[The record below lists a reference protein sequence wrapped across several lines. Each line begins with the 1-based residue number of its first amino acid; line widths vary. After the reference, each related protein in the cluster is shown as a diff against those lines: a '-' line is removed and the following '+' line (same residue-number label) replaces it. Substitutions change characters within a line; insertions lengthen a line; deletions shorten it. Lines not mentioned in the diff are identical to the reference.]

1 MFYLK
6 CNILFYTTSKK
17 LIINIRSFHK
27 VSLYKFYKNISNQ
40 NIFIGWGR
48 KKSGLKAMNLA
59 KRYRVKFIL
68 LEDGFIRSLNLGVEN
83 SPSFSI
89 VKDDIGIYYDA
100 TMPSKL
106 ENLLNTYEFKDEEIK
121 QAKKAIELIKKY
133 KISKYNNNLDIPDD
147 YFQKD
152 EKRVLVITQTAND
165 ASLEFGL
172 AKDFKTVD
180 MIKDAIKEN
189 PKSKIYIKI
198 HPDVL
203 SGKKQSDFN
212 AQDLPSKCVVIKENY
227 NPIELLSHFKKVYT
241 KTSGMGFE
249 ALIQECECVCY
260 GMPFYAGWGLTK
272 DKLECK
278 RRMQKRSLEE
288 VFYAAYILY
297 AEYFNPYLNQKS
309 NIFDTIQTLA
319 KYKDIEKANSNRLFM
334 LGFTLWKRHFIKP
347 FFKAKNNKII
357 FLNSIKSLARYKL
370 KEDDKFFIWGKKYD
384 DNTLK
389 NLLLVKVKEQNL
401 TNFSPKVS
409 LVEDGFIRS
418 ISLGSDLTRPFSL
431 IVDDKGLYIDPNK
444 PSKLEELLQNEIFD
458 ENMLSRAKNII
469 KILLENRFSKY
480 NGLKH
485 ENLKINA
492 KIGQKVILIPAQVED
507 DASMI
512 LGGFGLSTLDL
523 LKEVRAKNQDAYI
536 IFKPHPDVLSGN
548 RVGLKDETL
557 ILEFCDEI
565 VKDCS
570 IDSAIKIADEIHTI
584 TSTSGFDALLRA
596 KKVFTYG
603 MPFYAGWGLTKD
615 KHKCERRTRKLSLE
629 ELVAGALITYPRYIN
644 PKTKTLCEI
653 EVCLDIML
661 NLQKDYFSK
670 KHIKLA
676 IDFKTFMLRKIRRF
690 YEFLAKK

>member
-1 MFYLK
+1 MKHYS
-6 CNILFYTTSKK
+6 ISKK
-17 LIINIRSFHK
+17 LIANVRNFYTI
-27 VSLYKFYKNISNQ
+27 SLYKKNSKINKDDL
-40 NIFIGWGR
+40 FLGWGR
-48 KKSGLKAMNLA
+48 KKSGLKAINLA
-59 KRYRVKFIL
+59 KKYKAKFIL

-83 SPSFSI
+83 SPSFSM

-100 TMPSKL
+100 TAPSKL

-152 EKRVLVITQTAND
+152 EKRVLIITQTAND

-172 AKDFKTVD
+172 AKGFKTVD

-203 SGKKQSDFN
+203 SGKKQSDLDINSLPKECILITENFN
-212 AQDLPSKCVVIKENY
+212 PVA
-227 NPIELLSHFKKVYT
+227 LLEFFDKVYT

-249 ALIQECECVCY
+249 ALMQECECICY

-288 VFYAAYILY
+288 VFYVAYILY
-297 AEYFNPYLNQKS
+297 AEYFNPCLNQKS

-319 KYKDIEKANSNRLFM
+319 KYKDIEKVNSNKLFM

-347 FFKAKNNKII
+347 FFKAKDNEII
-357 FLNSIKSLARYKL
+357 FLNSIKSLVRYKL

-384 DNTLK
+384 ENTLK
-389 NLLLVKVKEQNL
+389 NLLLVKAKEQNL
-401 TNFSPKVS
+401 TNFTPKVS

-444 PSKLEELLQNEIFD
+444 ASKLEELLQNEIFD
-458 ENMLSRAKNII
+458 ENMLNRAKNII

-485 ENLKINA
+485 EDLKINA
-492 KIGQKVILIPAQVED
+492 KIGQKIILIPAQVED

-615 KHKCERRTRKLSLE
+615 KYRCERRTRKLSLE

-661 NLQKDYFSK
+661 NLQKAYFSK
-670 KHIKLA
+670 KYIKLA

>member
-1 MFYLK
+1 MKHYS
-6 CNILFYTTSKK
+6 ISKK
-17 LIINIRSFHK
+17 LIANVRNFYTI
-27 VSLYKFYKNISNQ
+27 SLYKKKSKINKDDLFL
-40 NIFIGWGR
+40 GWGR
-48 KKSGLKAMNLA
+48 KKSGLKAINLA
-59 KRYRVKFIL
+59 KKYKAKFIL

-100 TMPSKL
+100 TQSSKL

-152 EKRVLVITQTAND
+152 EKRVLIITQTAND

-172 AKDFKTVD
+172 AKGFKTVD

-203 SGKKQSDFN
+203 SGKKQSDLDINSLPKECILITENFN
-212 AQDLPSKCVVIKENY
+212 PVA
-227 NPIELLSHFKKVYT
+227 LLEFFDKVYT

-249 ALIQECECVCY
+249 ALMQECECICY

-278 RRMQKRSLEE
+278 RRMQKRNLEE

-297 AEYFNPYLNQKS
+297 SEYFNPYLNQKS

-319 KYKDIEKANSNRLFM
+319 KYKDIEKTNSSKLFM
-334 LGFTLWKRHFIKP
+334 LGFSLWKRYFIKP
-347 FFKAKNNKII
+347 FFKAKDNEII
-357 FLNSIKSLARYKL
+357 FLNSLKSLARYKL
-370 KEDDKFFIWGKKYD
+370 KENDKFFIWGKRIDY
-384 DNTLK
+384 NTLK
-389 NLLLVKVKEQNL
+389 TTLIKKAQDENLLH
-401 TNFSPKVS
+401 FIPKIS

-444 PSKLEELLQNEIFD
+444 ASKLEELLQNEIFD
-458 ENMLSRAKNII
+458 ENMLNRAKNII

-603 MPFYAGWGLTKD
+603 MPFYAGWGLTQD

-661 NLQKDYFSK
+661 NLQKAYFSK
-670 KHIKLA
+670 KYIKLA
-676 IDFKTFMLRKIRRF
+676 IDFKTFILRKIRRF

>member
-1 MFYLK
+1 MKYYS
-6 CNILFYTTSKK
+6 ISKK
-17 LIINIRSFHK
+17 LIANVRNFYTI
-27 VSLYKFYKNISNQ
+27 SLYKKNLKIKKDDL
-40 NIFIGWGR
+40 FFGWGR

-59 KRYRVKFIL
+59 KKYKAKFIL

-83 SPSFSI
+83 SPSFSM

-100 TMPSKL
+100 TAPSKL

-121 QAKKAIELIKKY
+121 QAKKAIELINKY

-152 EKRVLVITQTAND
+152 EKRVLIITQTAND

-172 AKDFKTVD
+172 AKGFKTVD

-203 SGKKQSDFN
+203 SGKKQSDLDIN
-212 AQDLPSKCVVIKENY
+212 SLPKECILITENF
-227 NPIELLSHFKKVYT
+227 NPIALLEFFDKVYT

-249 ALIQECECVCY
+249 ALMQGCECVCY

-297 AEYFNPYLNQKS
+297 SEYFNPYLNQES

-319 KYKDIEKANSNRLFM
+319 KYKDIEKINSNRLFM

-347 FFKAKNNKII
+347 FFNAKDNEII
-357 FLNSIKSLARYKL
+357 FLNSLKSLAGYKL
-370 KEDDKFFIWGKKYD
+370 KENDKFFIWGKRIDY
-384 DNTLK
+384 NTLK
-389 NLLLVKVKEQNL
+389 STLVKKAQDEDLSNFTPKISL
-401 TNFSPKVS
+401 T
-409 LVEDGFIRS
+409 EDGFIRS

-431 IVDDKGLYIDPNK
+431 IIDDKGLYIDPNK
-444 PSKLEELLQNEIFD
+444 ASKLEEHLQNEIFD
-458 ENMLSRAKNII
+458 ENMLNRAKNII

-492 KIGQKVILIPAQVED
+492 KIGQKIILIPAQVED

-523 LKEVRAKNQDAYI
+523 LKEVRSKNQDAYI

-615 KHKCERRTRKLSLE
+615 KHKCKRRTRKLSLE
-629 ELVAGALITYPRYIN
+629 ELVAGALIIYPRYIN

-661 NLQKDYFSK
+661 NLQKAYFSK

>member
-1 MFYLK
+1 MKY
-6 CNILFYTTSKK
+6 YSASKK
-17 LIINIRSFHK
+17 LIANARNFYTI
-27 VSLYKFYKNISNQ
+27 SLYKKNLKIKKDDL
-40 NIFIGWGR
+40 FFGWGR

-59 KRYRVKFIL
+59 KKYKAKFIL

-83 SPSFSI
+83 SPSFSM

-106 ENLLNTYEFKDEEIK
+106 ENLLNTYEFKGEEIK

-152 EKRVLVITQTAND
+152 EKRVLIIAQTAND

-189 PKSKIYIKI
+189 PDSKIYIKI

-203 SGKKQSDFN
+203 SGKKQSDLDIN
-212 AQDLPSKCVVIKENY
+212 SLPKECILISENF
-227 NPIELLSHFKKVYT
+227 NPIALLEFFDKVYT

-297 AEYFNPYLNQKS
+297 SEYFNPYLNQKS

-319 KYKDIEKANSNRLFM
+319 KYKSIEKANSNRLFM
-334 LGFTLWKRHFIKP
+334 LGFTLWKRYFIKP
-347 FFKAKNNKII
+347 FFKAKNNEII

-384 DNTLK
+384 ENTLK
-389 NLLLVKVKEQNL
+389 NLLLVKAKEQNL
-401 TNFSPKVS
+401 TSFTPKVS

-444 PSKLEELLQNEIFD
+444 VSKLEELLQNEIFD
-458 ENMLSRAKNII
+458 KNMLNRAKNII
-469 KILLENRFSKY
+469 KTLLENRFSKY

-485 ENLKINA
+485 EDLKINA

-523 LKEVRAKNQDAYI
+523 LKEVRSKNQDAYI

-615 KHKCERRTRKLSLE
+615 KYRCERRTRKLSLE

-661 NLQKDYFSK
+661 NLQKAYFSK
-670 KHIKLA
+670 KYIKLA
-676 IDFKTFMLRKIRRF
+676 IDFKTFILRKIRRF

>member
-1 MFYLK
+1 MSTYS
-6 CNILFYTTSKK
+6 TSKK
-17 LIINIRSFHK
+17 LVKNVSDFINVKS
-27 VSLYKFYKNISNQ
+27 YKNSLLPSD
-40 NIFIGWGR
+40 FICGWGR

-59 KRYRVKFIL
+59 KKYKAKFIL

-89 VKDDIGIYYDA
+89 VKDDIGVYYDA
-100 TMPSKL
+100 TAPSKL

-152 EKRVLVITQTAND
+152 EKRVLIITQTAND
-165 ASLEFGL
+165 ASLEFGF

-189 PKSKIYIKI
+189 PDSKIYIKI

-203 SGKKQSDFN
+203 SGKKQSDLVINF
-212 AQDLPSKCVVIKENY
+212 LPKECILITENF
-227 NPIELLSHFKKVYT
+227 NPIALLEFFDKVYT

-249 ALIQECECVCY
+249 ALIQECECICY

-297 AEYFNPYLNQKS
+297 SEYFNPYLNQKS

-319 KYKDIEKANSNRLFM
+319 KYKDIEKVNSNRLFM

-347 FFKAKNNKII
+347 FFKAKDNEII
-357 FLNSIKSLARYKL
+357 FLNSIKSLLRYKL
-370 KEDDKFFIWGKKYD
+370 KEDDKFFIWGKRIDY
-384 DNTLK
+384 NTLK
-389 NLLLVKVKEQNL
+389 STLIKKAQDENLLH
-401 TNFSPKVS
+401 FAPKIS

-418 ISLGSDLTRPFSL
+418 ISLGSDLARPFSL

-458 ENMLSRAKNII
+458 ENILNRAKNII

-485 ENLKINA
+485 EDLKINA
-492 KIGQKVILIPAQVED
+492 KIGQKIILIPAQVED

-523 LKEVRAKNQDAYI
+523 LKEVRAKNQDSYI

-557 ILEFCDEI
+557 ILKFCDEI

-661 NLQKDYFSK
+661 NLQKAYFSK

-676 IDFKTFMLRKIRRF
+676 IDFKTFILRKIRRF

>member
-1 MFYLK
+1 MKY
-6 CNILFYTTSKK
+6 YSTSKK
-17 LIINIRSFHK
+17 LITNVKNFYTIF
-27 VSLYKFYKNISNQ
+27 LYKKNLKINKDDL
-40 NIFIGWGR
+40 FFGWGR

-59 KRYRVKFIL
+59 KKYNTKFIL

-83 SPSFSI
+83 SPSFSM

-106 ENLLNTYEFKDEEIK
+106 ENLLNTYEFKGEEIK

-152 EKRVLVITQTAND
+152 EKRVLIIAQTAND

-189 PKSKIYIKI
+189 PDSKIYIKI

-203 SGKKQSDFN
+203 SGKKQSDLDIN
-212 AQDLPSKCVVIKENY
+212 SLPKECILISENF
-227 NPIELLSHFKKVYT
+227 NPIALLEFFDKVYT

-297 AEYFNPYLNQKS
+297 SEYFNPYLNQKS

-334 LGFTLWKRHFIKP
+334 LGFTLWKRYFIKP
-347 FFKAKNNKII
+347 FFKAKNNEII

-384 DNTLK
+384 ENTLK
-389 NLLLVKVKEQNL
+389 NLLLVKAKEQNL
-401 TNFSPKVS
+401 TSFTPKVS

-444 PSKLEELLQNEIFD
+444 VSKLEELLQNEIFD
-458 ENMLSRAKNII
+458 KNMLNRAKNII
-469 KILLENRFSKY
+469 KTLLENRFSKY

-485 ENLKINA
+485 EDLKINA

-523 LKEVRAKNQDAYI
+523 LKEVRSKNQDAYI

-670 KHIKLA
+670 KHTKLA

>member
-1 MFYLK
+1 MKY
-6 CNILFYTTSKK
+6 YSASKK
-17 LIINIRSFHK
+17 LIANARNFYTI
-27 VSLYKFYKNISNQ
+27 SLYKKNLKIKKDDL
-40 NIFIGWGR
+40 FFGWGR

-59 KRYRVKFIL
+59 KKYKAKFIL
-68 LEDGFIRSLNLGVEN
+68 LEDGFIRSLNLGVED
-83 SPSFSI
+83 SPSFSM

-106 ENLLNTYEFKDEEIK
+106 ENLLNTCEFKDEEIK

-133 KISKYNNNLDIPDD
+133 KISKYNNNLDIPDN

-152 EKRVLVITQTAND
+152 EKRVLIITQTAND

-172 AKDFKTVD
+172 AKDFKTLD

-189 PKSKIYIKI
+189 PKSTIYIKI

-203 SGKKQSDFN
+203 SGKKQSDL
-212 AQDLPSKCVVIKENY
+212 DLNSLPKECILITENF
-227 NPIELLSHFKKVYT
+227 NPIALLEFFDKVYT

-249 ALIQECECVCY
+249 ALMQECECICY

-319 KYKDIEKANSNRLFM
+319 KYKDIEKVNSNKLFM

-347 FFKAKNNKII
+347 FFKAKDNEII
-357 FLNSIKSLARYKL
+357 FLNSIKSLVRYKL

-384 DNTLK
+384 ENTLK
-389 NLLLVKVKEQNL
+389 NLLLVKAKEQNL
-401 TNFSPKVS
+401 TNFTPKVS

-458 ENMLSRAKNII
+458 ENILNRAKNII

-492 KIGQKVILIPAQVED
+492 KTGQKIILIPAQVED

-523 LKEVRAKNQDAYI
+523 LKEVRSKNQDAYI

-615 KHKCERRTRKLSLE
+615 KYRCERRTRKLSLE
-629 ELVAGALITYPRYIN
+629 ELVAGALIAYPRYIN

-670 KHIKLA
+670 KYIKLV

>member
-1 MFYLK
+1 MKY
-6 CNILFYTTSKK
+6 YSTSKK
-17 LIINIRSFHK
+17 LIANVRNFYTI
-27 VSLYKFYKNISNQ
+27 SLYKKNSKINKDD
-40 NIFIGWGR
+40 FFLGWGR

-59 KRYRVKFIL
+59 KKHKAKFIL

-83 SPSFSI
+83 SPSFSM

-152 EKRVLVITQTAND
+152 EKRVLIITQTAND

-203 SGKKQSDFN
+203 SGKKQSDLDIN
-212 AQDLPSKCVVIKENY
+212 SLPKECILITENF
-227 NPIELLSHFKKVYT
+227 NPIALLEFFDKVYT

-249 ALIQECECVCY
+249 ALMQECECICY

-297 AEYFNPYLNQKS
+297 SEYFNPYLNQKS

-319 KYKDIEKANSNRLFM
+319 KYKDIEKVNSNRLFM

-347 FFKAKNNKII
+347 FFNAKDNEII
-357 FLNSIKSLARYKL
+357 FLNSLKSLARYKL
-370 KEDDKFFIWGKKYD
+370 KENDKFFIWGKKYD
-384 DNTLK
+384 ENTLK
-389 NLLLVKVKEQNL
+389 NLLLTKAKEQNL
-401 TNFSPKVS
+401 TNFTPKIS

-444 PSKLEELLQNEIFD
+444 ASKLEELLQNEIFD
-458 ENMLSRAKNII
+458 ENILNRAKNII

-492 KIGQKVILIPAQVED
+492 KIGQKIILIPAQVED

-548 RVGLKDETL
+548 RVGLKDETR

-596 KKVFTYG
+596 KKVFIYG

-615 KHKCERRTRKLSLE
+615 KYKCERRTRKLSLE
-629 ELVAGALITYPRYIN
+629 ELVAGALIAYPRYIN

-661 NLQKDYFSK
+661 NLQKAYFSK

>member
-1 MFYLK
+1 KLIA
-6 CNILFYTTSKK
+6 NVRNFYT
-17 LIINIRSFHK
+17 I
-27 VSLYKFYKNISNQ
+27 SLYKKNLKINKDDL
-40 NIFIGWGR
+40 FFGWGR

-59 KRYRVKFIL
+59 KKYKAKFIL

-83 SPSFSI
+83 SPSFSM

-152 EKRVLVITQTAND
+152 EKRILIITQTAND

-189 PKSKIYIKI
+189 PDSKIYIKI

-203 SGKKQSDFN
+203 SGKKQSDL
-212 AQDLPSKCVVIKENY
+212 DIKSLPKECILITENF
-227 NPIELLSHFKKVYT
+227 NPIALLEFFDKVYT

-249 ALIQECECVCY
+249 ALMQGCECVCY
-260 GMPFYAGWGLTK
+260 SMPFYAGWGLTK

-297 AEYFNPYLNQKS
+297 SEYFNPYLNQKS

-319 KYKDIEKANSNRLFM
+319 KYKSIEKANSNRLFM
-334 LGFTLWKRHFIKP
+334 LGFTLWKRYFIKP
-347 FFKAKNNKII
+347 FFKAKNNEII

-384 DNTLK
+384 ENTLK
-389 NLLLVKVKEQNL
+389 NLLLVKAKEQNL
-401 TNFSPKVS
+401 TSFTPKVS

-444 PSKLEELLQNEIFD
+444 VSKLEELLQNEIFD
-458 ENMLSRAKNII
+458 KNMLNRAKNII
-469 KILLENRFSKY
+469 KTLLENRFSKY

-485 ENLKINA
+485 EDLKINA

-523 LKEVRAKNQDAYI
+523 LKEVRSKNQDAYI

-615 KHKCERRTRKLSLE
+615 KYRCERRTRKLSLE

-661 NLQKDYFSK
+661 NLQKAYFSK
-670 KHIKLA
+670 KYIKLA
-676 IDFKTFMLRKIRRF
+676 IDFKTFILRKIRRF

>member
-1 MFYLK
+1 MKY
-6 CNILFYTTSKK
+6 YSTSKK
-17 LIINIRSFHK
+17 LITNVKNFYTIF
-27 VSLYKFYKNISNQ
+27 LYKKNLKINKDDL
-40 NIFIGWGR
+40 FFGWGR

-59 KRYRVKFIL
+59 KKYNTKFIL

-83 SPSFSI
+83 SPSFSM

-106 ENLLNTYEFKDEEIK
+106 ENLLNTYEFKGEEIK

-152 EKRVLVITQTAND
+152 EKRVLIIAQTAND

-189 PKSKIYIKI
+189 PDSKIYIKI

-203 SGKKQSDFN
+203 SGKKQSDLDIN
-212 AQDLPSKCVVIKENY
+212 SLPKECILISENF
-227 NPIELLSHFKKVYT
+227 NPIALLEFFDKVYT

-297 AEYFNPYLNQKS
+297 SEYFNPYLNQKS

-319 KYKDIEKANSNRLFM
+319 KYKSIEKANSNRLFM
-334 LGFTLWKRHFIKP
+334 LGFTLWKRYFIKP
-347 FFKAKNNKII
+347 FFKAKNNEII

-384 DNTLK
+384 ENTLK
-389 NLLLVKVKEQNL
+389 NLLLVKAKEQNL
-401 TNFSPKVS
+401 TSFTPKVS

-444 PSKLEELLQNEIFD
+444 VSKLEELLQNEIFD
-458 ENMLSRAKNII
+458 KNMLNRAKNII
-469 KILLENRFSKY
+469 KTLLENRFSKY

-485 ENLKINA
+485 EDLKINA

-523 LKEVRAKNQDAYI
+523 LKEVRSKNQDAYI

-615 KHKCERRTRKLSLE
+615 KYRCERRTRKLSLE
-629 ELVAGALITYPRYIN
+629 ELVVGALITYPRYIN

-661 NLQKDYFSK
+661 NLQKAYFSK
-670 KHIKLA
+670 KYIKLA
-676 IDFKTFMLRKIRRF
+676 IDFKTFILRKIRRF

>member
-1 MFYLK
+1 MKY
-6 CNILFYTTSKK
+6 YSTSKK
-17 LIINIRSFHK
+17 LIANARNFYTI
-27 VSLYKFYKNISNQ
+27 SLYKKNLKIKKDDL
-40 NIFIGWGR
+40 FFGWGR

-59 KRYRVKFIL
+59 KKYKAKFIL

-83 SPSFSI
+83 SPSFSM

-133 KISKYNNNLDIPDD
+133 KISKYNNNFDIPDN

-152 EKRVLVITQTAND
+152 EKRVLIITQTASD

-203 SGKKQSDFN
+203 SGKKQSDLDIN
-212 AQDLPSKCVVIKENY
+212 SLPKECILITENF
-227 NPIELLSHFKKVYT
+227 NPIALLEFFDKVYT

-249 ALIQECECVCY
+249 ALMQECECICY

-278 RRMQKRSLEE
+278 RRIRKRNLEE
-288 VFYAAYILY
+288 FFYAAYILY
-297 AEYFNPYLNQKS
+297 SEYFNPYLNQKS

-319 KYKDIEKANSNRLFM
+319 KYKDIEKVNSNRLFM

-347 FFKAKNNKII
+347 FFNAKDNEII
-357 FLNSIKSLARYKL
+357 FLNSLKSLAGYKL
-370 KEDDKFFIWGKKYD
+370 KENDKFFIWGKKYD
-384 DNTLK
+384 ENTLK
-389 NLLLVKVKEQNL
+389 NLLLVKAKEQNL
-401 TNFSPKVS
+401 TNFTPKVS

-458 ENMLSRAKNII
+458 ENMLNRAKNII

-492 KIGQKVILIPAQVED
+492 KTGQKIILIPDQVED

-523 LKEVRAKNQDAYI
+523 LKEVRSKNQDAYI

-615 KHKCERRTRKLSLE
+615 KYRCERRTRKLSLE
-629 ELVAGALITYPRYIN
+629 ELVAGALIAYPRYIN

-661 NLQKDYFSK
+661 NLQKAYFSK

>member
-1 MFYLK
+1 MKY
-6 CNILFYTTSKK
+6 YSTSKK
-17 LIINIRSFHK
+17 LITNARNFYSIF
-27 VSLYKFYKNISNQ
+27 LYKKNLKINKDDL
-40 NIFIGWGR
+40 FFGWGR

-59 KRYRVKFIL
+59 KKYNTKFIL

-83 SPSFSI
+83 SPSFSM

-152 EKRVLVITQTAND
+152 EKRVLIITQTAND

-189 PKSKIYIKI
+189 PDSKIYIKI

-203 SGKKQSDFN
+203 SGKKQSDLDIN
-212 AQDLPSKCVVIKENY
+212 SLPKECILISENF
-227 NPIELLSHFKKVYT
+227 NPIALLEFFDKVYT

-297 AEYFNPYLNQKS
+297 SEYFNPYLNQKS

-334 LGFTLWKRHFIKP
+334 LGFTLWKRYFIKP
-347 FFKAKNNKII
+347 FFKAKNNEII

-384 DNTLK
+384 ENTLK
-389 NLLLVKVKEQNL
+389 NLLLVKAKEQNL
-401 TNFSPKVS
+401 TSFTPKVS

-444 PSKLEELLQNEIFD
+444 VSKLEELLQNEIFD
-458 ENMLSRAKNII
+458 KNMLNRAKNII
-469 KILLENRFSKY
+469 KTLLENRFSKY

-485 ENLKINA
+485 EDLKINA

-523 LKEVRAKNQDAYI
+523 LKEVRSKNQDAYI

-615 KHKCERRTRKLSLE
+615 KYRCERRTRKLSLE

-676 IDFKTFMLRKIRRF
+676 IDFKTFMFRKIRRF
-690 YEFLAKK
+690 YEFLTEK

>member
-1 MFYLK
+1 MKHYS
-6 CNILFYTTSKK
+6 ISKK
-17 LIINIRSFHK
+17 LIANVRNFYTI
-27 VSLYKFYKNISNQ
+27 SLYKKKSKINKDDLFL
-40 NIFIGWGR
+40 GWGR
-48 KKSGLKAMNLA
+48 KKSGLKAINLA
-59 KRYRVKFIL
+59 KKYKAKFIL

-83 SPSFSI
+83 SPSFSM

-100 TMPSKL
+100 TAPSKL

-121 QAKKAIELIKKY
+121 QAKKVIELIKKY

-152 EKRVLVITQTAND
+152 EKRVLIITQTAND

-189 PKSKIYIKI
+189 PDSKIYIKI

-203 SGKKQSDFN
+203 SGKKQSDLDIN
-212 AQDLPSKCVVIKENY
+212 SLPKECILITENF
-227 NPIELLSHFKKVYT
+227 NPIALLEFFDKVYT

-249 ALIQECECVCY
+249 ALMQGCECVCY

-297 AEYFNPYLNQKS
+297 SEYFNPYLNQKS

-334 LGFTLWKRHFIKP
+334 LGFTLWKRYFIRP
-347 FFKAKNNKII
+347 FFKAKDNKII
-357 FLNSIKSLARYKL
+357 FLNSLKSLARYKL
-370 KEDDKFFIWGKKYD
+370 KENDKFFIWGKRIDYNALKT
-384 DNTLK
+384 TLIK
-389 NLLLVKVKEQNL
+389 KAQDENLLH
-401 TNFSPKVS
+401 FIPKIS

-431 IVDDKGLYIDPNK
+431 NVDDKGLYIDPNK
-444 PSKLEELLQNEIFD
+444 ASKLEELLQNEIFD
-458 ENMLSRAKNII
+458 ENMLNRAKNII

-492 KIGQKVILIPAQVED
+492 KIGQKIILIPAQVED
-507 DASMI
+507 DVSMI

-615 KHKCERRTRKLSLE
+615 KYRCERRTRKLSLE
-629 ELVAGALITYPRYIN
+629 ELVAGALIIYPRYIN

-661 NLQKDYFSK
+661 NLQKAY
-670 KHIKLA
+670 
-676 IDFKTFMLRKIRRF
+676 
-690 YEFLAKK
+690 

>member
-1 MFYLK
+1 MKY
-6 CNILFYTTSKK
+6 YSASKK
-17 LIINIRSFHK
+17 LIANARNFYTI
-27 VSLYKFYKNISNQ
+27 SLYKKNLKIKKDDL
-40 NIFIGWGR
+40 FFGWGR

-59 KRYRVKFIL
+59 KKYKAKFIL

-83 SPSFSI
+83 SPSFSM

-106 ENLLNTYEFKDEEIK
+106 ENLLNTCEFKDEEIK

-133 KISKYNNNLDIPDD
+133 KISKYNNNLDIPDN

-152 EKRVLVITQTAND
+152 EKRVLIITQTAND

-172 AKDFKTVD
+172 AKDFKTLD

-189 PKSKIYIKI
+189 PKSTIYIKI

-203 SGKKQSDFN
+203 SGKKQSDL
-212 AQDLPSKCVVIKENY
+212 DLNSLPKECILITENF
-227 NPIELLSHFKKVYT
+227 NPIALLEFFDKVYT

-249 ALIQECECVCY
+249 ALMQECECICY

-319 KYKDIEKANSNRLFM
+319 KYKDIEKVNSNKLFM

-347 FFKAKNNKII
+347 FFKAKDNEII
-357 FLNSIKSLARYKL
+357 FLNSIKSLVRYKL

-384 DNTLK
+384 ENTLK
-389 NLLLVKVKEQNL
+389 NLLLVKAKEQNL
-401 TNFSPKVS
+401 TNFTPKVS

-458 ENMLSRAKNII
+458 ENMLNRAKNII

-492 KIGQKVILIPAQVED
+492 KTGQKIILIPAQVED

-523 LKEVRAKNQDAYI
+523 LKEVRSKNQDAYI

-615 KHKCERRTRKLSLE
+615 KYRCERRTRKLSLE
-629 ELVAGALITYPRYIN
+629 ELVAGALIAYPRYIN

-670 KHIKLA
+670 KYIKLV

>member
-1 MFYLK
+1 MYKKNLK
-6 CNILFYTTSKK
+6 IKKDDLF
-17 LIINIRSFHK
+17 F
-27 VSLYKFYKNISNQ
+27 
-40 NIFIGWGR
+40 GWGR

-59 KRYRVKFIL
+59 KKYKAKFIL

-83 SPSFSI
+83 SPSFSM

-106 ENLLNTYEFKDEEIK
+106 ENLLNTCEFKDEEIK

-133 KISKYNNNLDIPDD
+133 KISKYNNNLDIPDN

-152 EKRVLVITQTAND
+152 EKRVLIITQTAND

-172 AKDFKTVD
+172 AKDFKTLD

-189 PKSKIYIKI
+189 PKSTIYIKI

-203 SGKKQSDFN
+203 SGKKQSDLDIN
-212 AQDLPSKCVVIKENY
+212 SLPKECILITENF
-227 NPIELLSHFKKVYT
+227 NPIALLEFFDKVYT

-249 ALIQECECVCY
+249 ALMQECECICY

-278 RRMQKRSLEE
+278 RRIRKRNLEE
-288 VFYAAYILY
+288 FFYAAYILY
-297 AEYFNPYLNQKS
+297 SEYFNPYLNQKS

-319 KYKDIEKANSNRLFM
+319 KYKDIEKVNSNRLFM

-347 FFKAKNNKII
+347 FFNAKDNEII
-357 FLNSIKSLARYKL
+357 FLNSLKSLAGYKL
-370 KEDDKFFIWGKKYD
+370 KENDKFFIWGKKYD
-384 DNTLK
+384 ENTLK
-389 NLLLVKVKEQNL
+389 NLLLVKAKEQNL
-401 TNFSPKVS
+401 TNFTPKVS

-458 ENMLSRAKNII
+458 ENMLNRAKNII

-492 KIGQKVILIPAQVED
+492 KTGQKIILIPDQVED

-523 LKEVRAKNQDAYI
+523 LKEVRSKNQDAYI

-615 KHKCERRTRKLSLE
+615 KYRCERRTRKLSLE
-629 ELVAGALITYPRYIN
+629 ELVAGALIAYPRYIN

-661 NLQKDYFSK
+661 NLQKAYFSK

>member
-1 MFYLK
+1 MKY
-6 CNILFYTTSKK
+6 YSTSKK
-17 LIINIRSFHK
+17 LIANARNFYTI
-27 VSLYKFYKNISNQ
+27 SLYKKNLKIKKDDL
-40 NIFIGWGR
+40 FFGWGR
-48 KKSGLKAMNLA
+48 KKSGLKAINLA
-59 KRYRVKFIL
+59 KKHKAKFIL

-83 SPSFSI
+83 SPSFSM

-152 EKRVLVITQTAND
+152 EKRVLIITQTAND
-165 ASLEFGL
+165 TSLEFGL
-172 AKDFKTVD
+172 AKDFKTLD

-189 PKSKIYIKI
+189 SKSKIYIKI

-203 SGKKQSDFN
+203 SSKKQSDL
-212 AQDLPSKCVVIKENY
+212 DLNSLPKECILITENF
-227 NPIELLSHFKKVYT
+227 NPIALLEFFDKVYT

-249 ALIQECECVCY
+249 ALMQGCECVCY

-272 DKLECK
+272 DELECK
-278 RRMQKRSLEE
+278 RRVRKRSLEE
-288 VFYAAYILY
+288 VFYAAYMLY

-319 KYKDIEKANSNRLFM
+319 KYKDIEKVNSNKLFM

-347 FFKAKNNKII
+347 FFKAKDNEII
-357 FLNSIKSLARYKL
+357 FLNSLKSLARYKL
-370 KEDDKFFIWGKKYD
+370 KENDKFFIWGKKYD
-384 DNTLK
+384 ENTLK
-389 NLLLVKVKEQNL
+389 NLLLVKAKEQNL
-401 TNFSPKVS
+401 TNFTPKVS

-444 PSKLEELLQNEIFD
+444 ASKLEELLQNEIFD
-458 ENMLSRAKNII
+458 ENMLNRAKNII

-485 ENLKINA
+485 EDLKINA
-492 KIGQKVILIPAQVED
+492 KIGQKIILIPAQVED

-596 KKVFTYG
+596 KKVFAYG

-615 KHKCERRTRKLSLE
+615 KYRCERRTRKLSLE
-629 ELVAGALITYPRYIN
+629 ELVAGALIAYPRYIN

-661 NLQKDYFSK
+661 NLQKAYFSK
-670 KHIKLA
+670 KYIKLA

>member
-1 MFYLK
+1 MKY
-6 CNILFYTTSKK
+6 YSASKK
-17 LIINIRSFHK
+17 LTANARNFYTI
-27 VSLYKFYKNISNQ
+27 SLYKKNLKIKKDNL
-40 NIFIGWGR
+40 FFGWGR

-59 KRYRVKFIL
+59 KKYKAKFIL

-83 SPSFSI
+83 SPSFSM

-152 EKRVLVITQTAND
+152 EKRVLIITQTAND
-165 ASLEFGL
+165 TSLEFGL
-172 AKDFKTVD
+172 AKDFKTLD

-203 SGKKQSDFN
+203 SGKKQSDLDIN
-212 AQDLPSKCVVIKENY
+212 SLPKECILITENF
-227 NPIELLSHFKKVYT
+227 NPIALLEFFDKVYT

-249 ALIQECECVCY
+249 ALMQECECICY

-297 AEYFNPYLNQKS
+297 SEYFNPYLNQKS

-319 KYKDIEKANSNRLFM
+319 KYKDIEKVNSNRLFM

-347 FFKAKNNKII
+347 FFNAKDNEII
-357 FLNSIKSLARYKL
+357 FLNSLKSLVRYKL

-384 DNTLK
+384 ENTLK
-389 NLLLVKVKEQNL
+389 NLLLVKAKEQNL

-458 ENMLSRAKNII
+458 ENMLNRAKNII

-492 KIGQKVILIPAQVED
+492 KIGQKIILIPAQVED

-523 LKEVRAKNQDAYI
+523 LKEVRSKNQDAYI

-548 RVGLKDETL
+548 RVGLKDETR

-615 KHKCERRTRKLSLE
+615 KHRCERRTRKLSLE

>member
-1 MFYLK
+1 KLITNVK
-6 CNILFYTTSKK
+6 NFYT
-17 LIINIRSFHK
+17 IF
-27 VSLYKFYKNISNQ
+27 LYKKNLKINKDDL
-40 NIFIGWGR
+40 FFGWGR

-59 KRYRVKFIL
+59 KKYNTKFIL

-83 SPSFSI
+83 SPSFSM

-106 ENLLNTYEFKDEEIK
+106 ENLLNTYEFKGEEIK

-152 EKRVLVITQTAND
+152 EKRVLIIAQTAND

-189 PKSKIYIKI
+189 PDSKIYIKI

-203 SGKKQSDFN
+203 SGKKQSDLDIN
-212 AQDLPSKCVVIKENY
+212 SLPKECILISENF
-227 NPIELLSHFKKVYT
+227 NPIALLEFFDKVYT

-297 AEYFNPYLNQKS
+297 SEYFNPYLNQKS

-319 KYKDIEKANSNRLFM
+319 KYKDIEKVNSNRLFM

-347 FFKAKNNKII
+347 FFKAKDNEII
-357 FLNSIKSLARYKL
+357 FLNSINSLVRYKL
-370 KEDDKFFIWGKKYD
+370 KENDKFFIWGRRIDYNVLKTTLIKKAQD
-384 DNTLK
+384 E
-389 NLLLVKVKEQNL
+389 NLSHF
-401 TNFSPKVS
+401 TPKIS

-444 PSKLEELLQNEIFD
+444 ASKLEELLQNEIFD
-458 ENMLSRAKNII
+458 ENMLNRAKNII

-492 KIGQKVILIPAQVED
+492 KIGQNIILIPAQVED

-523 LKEVRAKNQDAYI
+523 IKEVRAKNQDAYI

-615 KHKCERRTRKLSLE
+615 KHKCKRRTRKLSLE
-629 ELVAGALITYPRYIN
+629 ELVAGTLITYPRYIN

>member
-1 MFYLK
+1 MF
-6 CNILFYTTSKK
+6 
-17 LIINIRSFHK
+17 
-27 VSLYKFYKNISNQ
+27 LYKKNLKINKDDL
-40 NIFIGWGR
+40 FFGWGR

-59 KRYRVKFIL
+59 KKYNTKFIL

-83 SPSFSI
+83 SPSFSM

-106 ENLLNTYEFKDEEIK
+106 ENLLNTYEFKGEEIK
-121 QAKKAIELIKKY
+121 QAKEAIELIKKY

-152 EKRVLVITQTAND
+152 EKRVLIIAQTAND

-189 PKSKIYIKI
+189 PDSKIYIKI

-203 SGKKQSDFN
+203 SGKKQSDLDIN
-212 AQDLPSKCVVIKENY
+212 SLPKECILISENF
-227 NPIELLSHFKKVYT
+227 NPIALLEFFDKVYT

-297 AEYFNPYLNQKS
+297 SEYFNPYLNQKS

-319 KYKDIEKANSNRLFM
+319 KYKSIEKANSNRLFM
-334 LGFTLWKRHFIKP
+334 LGFTLWKRYFIKP
-347 FFKAKNNKII
+347 FFKAKNNEII

-384 DNTLK
+384 ENTLK
-389 NLLLVKVKEQNL
+389 NLLLVKAKEQNL
-401 TNFSPKVS
+401 TSFTPKVS

-418 ISLGSDLTRPFSL
+418 ISLGSDLARPFSL

-444 PSKLEELLQNEIFD
+444 VSKLEELLQNEIFD
-458 ENMLSRAKNII
+458 KNMLNRAKNII
-469 KILLENRFSKY
+469 KTLLENRFSKY

-485 ENLKINA
+485 EDLKINA

-523 LKEVRAKNQDAYI
+523 LKEVRSKNQDAYI

-615 KHKCERRTRKLSLE
+615 KYRCERRTRKLSLE

-661 NLQKDYFSK
+661 NLQKAYFSK
-670 KHIKLA
+670 KYIKLA
-676 IDFKTFMLRKIRRF
+676 IDFKTFILRKIRRF

>member
-1 MFYLK
+1 MKY
-6 CNILFYTTSKK
+6 YSASKK
-17 LIINIRSFHK
+17 LIANARNFYTI
-27 VSLYKFYKNISNQ
+27 SLYKKNLKIKKDDL
-40 NIFIGWGR
+40 FFGWGR

-59 KRYRVKFIL
+59 KKYKAKFIL
-68 LEDGFIRSLNLGVEN
+68 LEDGFIRSLNLGVED
-83 SPSFSI
+83 SPSFSM

-106 ENLLNTYEFKDEEIK
+106 ENLLNTCEFKDEEIK
-121 QAKKAIELIKKY
+121 QAKKSIELIKKY
-133 KISKYNNNLDIPDD
+133 KISKYNNNLDIPDN

-152 EKRVLVITQTAND
+152 EKRVLIITQTAND

-172 AKDFKTVD
+172 AKDFKTLD

-189 PKSKIYIKI
+189 PKSTIYIKI

-203 SGKKQSDFN
+203 SGKKQSDL
-212 AQDLPSKCVVIKENY
+212 DLNSLPKECILITENF
-227 NPIELLSHFKKVYT
+227 NPIALLEFFDKVYT

-249 ALIQECECVCY
+249 ALMQECECICY

-297 AEYFNPYLNQKS
+297 SEYFNPYLNQKS

-319 KYKDIEKANSNRLFM
+319 KYKDIEKVNSNKLFM

-347 FFKAKNNKII
+347 FFKAKDNEII
-357 FLNSIKSLARYKL
+357 FLNSIKSLVRYKL
-370 KEDDKFFIWGKKYD
+370 KENDKFFIWGKKYD
-384 DNTLK
+384 ENTLK
-389 NLLLVKVKEQNL
+389 NLLLVKAKEQNL
-401 TNFSPKVS
+401 TNFTPKVS

-444 PSKLEELLQNEIFD
+444 ASKLEELLQNEIFD
-458 ENMLSRAKNII
+458 ENMLNRAKNII

-492 KIGQKVILIPAQVED
+492 KIGQKIILIPAQVED

-615 KHKCERRTRKLSLE
+615 KYRCERRTRKLSLE
-629 ELVAGALITYPRYIN
+629 ELVAGALIIYPRYIN

-661 NLQKDYFSK
+661 NLQKAYFSK
-670 KHIKLA
+670 KYIKLA

>member
-1 MFYLK
+1 MKHYS
-6 CNILFYTTSKK
+6 ISKK
-17 LIINIRSFHK
+17 LIANVRNFYTI
-27 VSLYKFYKNISNQ
+27 SLYKKNSKINKDDL
-40 NIFIGWGR
+40 FLGWGR
-48 KKSGLKAMNLA
+48 KKSGLKAINLA
-59 KRYRVKFIL
+59 KKYKAKFIL

-83 SPSFSI
+83 SPSFSM

-100 TMPSKL
+100 TAPSKL

-152 EKRVLVITQTAND
+152 EKRVLIITQTAND

-172 AKDFKTVD
+172 AKGFKTVD

-203 SGKKQSDFN
+203 SGKKQSDLDIN
-212 AQDLPSKCVVIKENY
+212 SLPKECILITENF
-227 NPIELLSHFKKVYT
+227 NPIALLEFFDKVYT

-249 ALIQECECVCY
+249 ALMQECECICY

-272 DKLECK
+272 DKLERK

-309 NIFDTIQTLA
+309 NIFDTIKTLA

-347 FFKAKNNKII
+347 FFKAKDNKII
-357 FLNSIKSLARYKL
+357 FLNSIKSLLRYKL
-370 KEDDKFFIWGKKYD
+370 KEDDKFFIWGKRIDY
-384 DNTLK
+384 NTLK
-389 NLLLVKVKEQNL
+389 STLIKKAQDENLLH
-401 TNFSPKVS
+401 FAPKIS

-458 ENMLSRAKNII
+458 ENMLNRAKNII

-485 ENLKINA
+485 EDLKINA
-492 KIGQKVILIPAQVED
+492 KIGQKIILIPAQVED

-676 IDFKTFMLRKIRRF
+676 IDFKTFMFRKIRRF
-690 YEFLAKK
+690 YEFLTEK

>member
-1 MFYLK
+1 NVK
-6 CNILFYTTSKK
+6 NFYT
-17 LIINIRSFHK
+17 IF
-27 VSLYKFYKNISNQ
+27 LYKKNLKINKDDL
-40 NIFIGWGR
+40 FFGWGR

-59 KRYRVKFIL
+59 KKYNTKFIL

-83 SPSFSI
+83 SPSFSM

-106 ENLLNTYEFKDEEIK
+106 ENLLNTYEFKGEEIK

-152 EKRVLVITQTAND
+152 EKRVLIITQTAND

-189 PKSKIYIKI
+189 PDSKIYIKI

-203 SGKKQSDFN
+203 SGKKQSDLDIN
-212 AQDLPSKCVVIKENY
+212 SLPKECILISENF
-227 NPIELLSHFKKVYT
+227 NPIALLEFFDKVYT

-297 AEYFNPYLNQKS
+297 SEYFNPYLNQKS

-319 KYKDIEKANSNRLFM
+319 KYKSIEKANSNRLFM
-334 LGFTLWKRHFIKP
+334 LGFTLWKRYFIKP
-347 FFKAKNNKII
+347 FFKAKNNEII

-384 DNTLK
+384 ENTLK
-389 NLLLVKVKEQNL
+389 NLLLVKAKEQNL
-401 TNFSPKVS
+401 TSFTPKVS

-444 PSKLEELLQNEIFD
+444 VSKLEELLQNEIFD
-458 ENMLSRAKNII
+458 KNMLNRAKNII
-469 KILLENRFSKY
+469 KTLLENRFSKY

-485 ENLKINA
+485 EDLKINA

-523 LKEVRAKNQDAYI
+523 LKEVRSKNQDAYI

-615 KHKCERRTRKLSLE
+615 KYRCERRTRKLSLE

-661 NLQKDYFSK
+661 NLQKAYFSK
-670 KHIKLA
+670 KYIKLA
-676 IDFKTFMLRKIRRF
+676 IDFKTFILRKIRRF

>member
-1 MFYLK
+1 MKHYS
-6 CNILFYTTSKK
+6 ISKK
-17 LIINIRSFHK
+17 LIANVRNFYTI
-27 VSLYKFYKNISNQ
+27 SLYKKNSKINKDDL
-40 NIFIGWGR
+40 FLGWGR
-48 KKSGLKAMNLA
+48 KKSGLKAINLA
-59 KRYRVKFIL
+59 KKYKAKFIL

-83 SPSFSI
+83 SPSFSM

-100 TMPSKL
+100 TAPSKL

-152 EKRVLVITQTAND
+152 EKRVLIITQTAND

-172 AKDFKTVD
+172 AKGFKTVD

-203 SGKKQSDFN
+203 SGKKQSDLDINSLPKECILITENFN
-212 AQDLPSKCVVIKENY
+212 PVA
-227 NPIELLSHFKKVYT
+227 LLEFFDKVYT

-249 ALIQECECVCY
+249 ALMQECECICY

-288 VFYAAYILY
+288 VFYVAYILY
-297 AEYFNPYLNQKS
+297 AEYFNPCLNQKS

-319 KYKDIEKANSNRLFM
+319 KYKDIEKVNSNKLFM

-347 FFKAKNNKII
+347 FFKAKDNEII
-357 FLNSIKSLARYKL
+357 FLNSIKSLVRYKL

-384 DNTLK
+384 ENTLK
-389 NLLLVKVKEQNL
+389 NLLLVKAKEQNL
-401 TNFSPKVS
+401 TNFTPKVS

-444 PSKLEELLQNEIFD
+444 ASKLEELLQNEIFD
-458 ENMLSRAKNII
+458 ENMLNRAKNII

-485 ENLKINA
+485 EDLKINA
-492 KIGQKVILIPAQVED
+492 KIGQKIILIPAQVED
-507 DASMI
+507 DASII

-596 KKVFTYG
+596 KKVFAYG

-615 KHKCERRTRKLSLE
+615 KYRCERRTRKLSLE
-629 ELVAGALITYPRYIN
+629 ELVAGALIAYPRYIN

-661 NLQKDYFSK
+661 NLQKAYFSK
-670 KHIKLA
+670 KYIKLA

-690 YEFLAKK
+690 